1 MLSLIILSFLIITVF
16 IIDGKIIPYI
26 QNKIEKRSEVI
37 KIFENFLKLKP
48 DDKFKLGNTEYKVK
62 AVEITKE
69 KHKLLTIYEDN
80 LITLENEDEIIK
92 VLARRHTICTPAYP
106 YICLEF
112 ENEKDLLKI
121 GLYWQ
126 GKTYRLNDRRVPVK
140 RKELYEILNLII
152 TKGLNNYHKG
162 EKNEKKNN

>member
-1 MLSLIILSFLIITVF
+1 MLSLIILSFLIITAF

-26 QNKIEKRSEVI
+26 QNKFEKRSEII

-92 VLARRHTICTPAYP
+92 VLARRHAICTPAYP

-112 ENEKDLLKI
+112 ENEKNLLKI
-121 GLYWQ
+121 GFYWQ
-126 GKTYRLNDRRVPVK
+126 GKTYSLNDKRFHVK
-140 RKELYEILNLII
+140 RKKLYEILNMIME
-152 TKGLNNYHKG
+152 KGLKNYNEG
-162 EKNEKKNN
+162 E